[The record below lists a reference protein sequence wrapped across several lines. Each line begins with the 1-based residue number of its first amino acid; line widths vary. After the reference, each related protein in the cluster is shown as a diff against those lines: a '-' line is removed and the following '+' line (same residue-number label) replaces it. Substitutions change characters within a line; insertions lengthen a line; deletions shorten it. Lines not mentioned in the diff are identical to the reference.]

1 MAKVTRKSIPR
12 GVELTPEIVTDPLTA
27 MKTELE
33 GVNIEGEQLEGKY
46 TTFRMNFTIPWLDSK
61 YFLDN
66 ADIDQEDPIAAD
78 AADCSAPYYIPF
90 CLPPLQ
96 GDFDADKPSVSF
108 GQPVPILDEI
118 GLSFDQAAEA
128 TTLVNQ
134 WYGKRTGVLTTATSP
149 ALETHAHNGY
159 QHQFSDLAAAPV
171 VETSPEYYAWC
182 PHTGKKSYERLD
194 AYDFRVDIY
203 EKPQAYWS
211 PGAIWSDQAK
221 ERNQVVSAAFP
232 ATNYAGVSRRLNPV
246 SFSGMNKQLSPYKTY
261 ILAFYA
267 PNLHDPDIVRRMHA
281 LIPSLNISL
290 RFLMRPYSRDANPG
304 GTDIQ
309 NMPTVHAGAK
319 AGPTVT
325 VTPPVAGDNITADSD
340 AKGVSANIQAIDQQ
354 FTDKLRGGYQDFSM
368 TYPTEEL
375 KEDAG
380 YEVITVPMGQ
390 GFVFNRMSIRDDF
403 PWAPYVQQMSIKG
416 ADKGVGD
423 YPNAG
428 GGGKEDGY
436 MDRRLIPIPHAMTIH
451 HVLFVM
457 NYTSDRLQSPAM
469 SNFTR
474 HSYHAAH
481 PGMPD
486 LSRIGQTQY
495 VNATLPGDGKMSY
508 EVGVGLVTGVPGDN
522 FDYQQVAYMQ
532 RNSSS
537 SAGAPGAT
545 DAQIVDSINLDLP
558 GCGFTSSASPSTT
571 KAEFEQQIL
580 SVPLVDGAGL
590 GVGRGYYSNATVTTP
605 VAGTRGDQGAPFFAG
620 EGNTYTASRSDVGN
634 TAGGA
639 ATAPDTAGAEQY
651 LEVRLGVRTTAAAPG
666 NNVLVPITIA
676 GAPAADYLTYNDA
689 TYGWGDIAL
698 GYGGCWVYIIGKK
711 HLK

>member
-12 GVELTPEIVTDPLTA
+12 GVELTPEIVTDPLAA

-319 AGPTVT
+319 VGPTVT

-368 TYPTEEL
+368 TYPTEEI

-390 GFVFNRMSIRDDF
+390 GFVFNRMSVRDDL
-403 PWAPYVQQMSIKG
+403 PWAPYSQTMSIVG
-416 ADKGVGD
+416 AGKTITN
-423 YPNAG
+423 YPAL
-428 GGGKEDGY
+428 ETPY

-457 NYTSDRLQSPAM
+457 NYTSDRLQHPAW
-469 SNFTR
+469 S
-474 HSYHAAH
+474 AATAAAVGA
-481 PGMPD
+481 PVVPT
-486 LSRIGQTQY
+486 IGPTQY
-495 VNATLPGDGKMSY
+495 INATLPQDGKLSY
-508 EVGVGLVTGVPGDN
+508 EVGVGLVTGVPGDS
-522 FDYQQVAYMQ
+522 FDYQQVAHMK
-532 RNSSS
+532 RDSNTT
-537 SAGAPGAT
+537 AGAYQAT
-545 DAQIVDSINLDLP
+545 DAQIVDSINLGLP
-558 GCGFTSSASPSTT
+558 GCGYTSATAPSAA
-571 KAEFEQQIL
+571 KANFEQQIL
-580 SVPLVDGAGL
+580 SVPLVDSAALSAGK
-590 GVGRGYYSNATVTTP
+590 GYYSDSVVTTP
-605 VAGTRGDQGAPFFAG
+605 GAGTRGDQGPPFFIG
-620 EGNTYTASRSDVGN
+620 EGNTYTQARSNVGN
-634 TAGGA
+634 IGGVA
-639 ATAPDTAGAEQY
+639 AAPVTGGAEQY
-651 LEVRLGVRTTAAAPG
+651 LEVRLAVAPNVG
-666 NNVLVPITIA
+666 NNILNKTTVGVT
-676 GAPAADYLTYNDA
+676 DYLTYNTTD
-689 TYGWGDIAL
+689 YGWGDIAL

>member
-12 GVELTPEIVTDPLTA
+12 GVELTPEIVTDPLAA

-319 AGPTVT
+319 VGPTVT

-375 KEDAG
+375 KDDAG

-390 GFVFNRMSIRDDF
+390 GFVFNRMSVRDDL
-403 PWAPYVQQMSIKG
+403 PWAPYSQTMSIVG
-416 ADKGVGD
+416 AGKTITN
-423 YPNAG
+423 YPAL
-428 GGGKEDGY
+428 ETPY

-457 NYTSDRLQSPAM
+457 NYTSDRLQHPAW
-469 SNFTR
+469 S
-474 HSYHAAH
+474 AATAAAAGA
-481 PGMPD
+481 PVVPT
-486 LSRIGQTQY
+486 IGPTQY
-495 VNATLPGDGKMSY
+495 INATLPQDGKLSY
-508 EVGVGLVTGVPGDN
+508 EVGVGLVTGVPGDS
-522 FDYQQVAYMQ
+522 FDYQQVAHMK
-532 RNSSS
+532 RDSNTT
-537 SAGAPGAT
+537 AGAYQAT
-545 DAQIVDSINLDLP
+545 DAQIVDSINLGLP
-558 GCGFTSSASPSTT
+558 GCGYTSATAPSAA
-571 KAEFEQQIL
+571 KANFEQQIL
-580 SVPLVDGAGL
+580 SVPLVDSAALSAGK
-590 GVGRGYYSNATVTTP
+590 GYYSDSVVTTP
-605 VAGTRGDQGAPFFAG
+605 GAGTRGDQGPPFFIG
-620 EGNTYTASRSDVGN
+620 EGNTYTQARSNVGN
-634 TAGGA
+634 IGGVA
-639 ATAPDTAGAEQY
+639 AAPVTGGAEQY
-651 LEVRLGVRTTAAAPG
+651 LEVRLAVAPNVG
-666 NNVLVPITIA
+666 NNILNKTTVGVT
-676 GAPAADYLTYNDA
+676 DYLTYNTTD
-689 TYGWGDIAL
+689 YGWGDIAL